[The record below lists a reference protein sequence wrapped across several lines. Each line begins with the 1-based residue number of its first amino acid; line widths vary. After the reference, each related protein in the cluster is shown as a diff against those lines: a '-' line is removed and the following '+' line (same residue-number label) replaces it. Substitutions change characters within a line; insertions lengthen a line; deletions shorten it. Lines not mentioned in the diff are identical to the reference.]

1 MKSQIASNPPLKK
14 SDGSWAKSNIERAE
28 LLADH
33 FKEIFSNMNTR
44 HQNFSFNN
52 LHAVNEPLKS
62 ITSNEINVYIAHR
75 VSSKKSP
82 GYDLITV
89 KLLAELPQDALIY
102 IRNIFN
108 AIFRLYYFP

>member
-1 MKSQIASNPPLKK
+1 MKK
-14 SDGSWAKSNIERAE
+14 DVGSWAKTNKERAE

-44 HQNFSFNN
+44 HQDLSFNN

-82 GYDLITV
+82 GFDLITV
-89 KLLAELPQDALIY
+89 KLLAEL
-102 IRNIFN
+102 IFN
-108 AIFRLYYFP
+108 AIFRLYYFPKVNYVLQAD